1 MNLRQSI
8 LQLPNPRPIV
18 IIGAGGIVC
27 DAHLPAYSKAGWN
40 VLGIFDRDLEKAEA
54 AKARFPQVK
63 KVFTCLEELIETAAT
78 SSAIFDLA
86 VPADQIL
93 AILEKL
99 PDGSAVLIQKPMGA
113 TLEEARQIQAI
124 CQKKNLTAA
133 VNFQLKFAP
142 YMLAL
147 QDLIAQGLLGEVY
160 DIELKVCVHTPW
172 ELWDFLKTKPRM
184 EVLYHSIHYLDLIRH
199 LAGNP
204 KKVTASLARH
214 PLTPDLADART
225 SILLDFEGQKQ
236 ARVLT
241 NHGHSFG
248 GKYQQSYLK
257 VEGTQGAVY
266 ILLGLSLDYPK
277 GRPSR
282 MEIFQTGSDLGWQEI
297 PLEGEWFPDAFVG
310 SMAVLQNHLQ
320 DPDLPLNHS
329 VADALQTMELVE
341 RVYQTSPFN

>member
-1 MNLRQSI
+1 MHLRQSI
-8 LQLPNPRPIV
+8 SPLPNPKPIA
-18 IIGAGGIVC
+18 IIGSGGIVC
-27 DAHLPAYSKAGWN
+27 DAHLPAYRQTGWR
-40 VLGIFDRDLEKAEA
+40 VVGIYDRSLDRASA
-54 AKARFPQVK
+54 AKAAFPLVEK
-63 KVFTCLEELIETAAT
+63 ACTSLDELIETAVA

-93 AILEKL
+93 AVLDKIPER
-99 PDGSAVLIQKPMGA
+99 SAVLIQKPMGE
-113 TLEEARQIQAI
+113 TLQEARQIQAL
-124 CQKKNLTAA
+124 CVEKQLVAA

-147 QDLIAQGLLGEVY
+147 QDLMERGALGEVY

-184 EVLYHSIHYLDLIRH
+184 EVLYHSIHYLDLVRA

-204 KKVTASLARH
+204 TRVSASLARH
-214 PLTPDLADART
+214 PKTPELADARS
-225 SILLDFEGQKQ
+225 SILLDYEGAKQ
-236 ARVLT
+236 ARILT

-248 GKYQQSYLK
+248 GKHQQSYLK
-257 VEGTQGAVY
+257 VEGTEGAVF

-277 GRPSR
+277 GRPSS
-282 MEIFQTGSDLGWQEI
+282 MEYFKSGSDAGWQEI
-297 PLEGEWFPDAFVG
+297 PLQGDWFPEAFVS

-320 DPDLPLNHS
+320 DPDFPLIHS

-341 RVYQTSPFN
+341 RVYLSSTF